1 MVAMLLG
8 SYLDYQEKICFMVGF
23 SLFCF
28 PCAQASSP
36 FKLEEL
42 ALSESSRS
50 RTAKEIS
57 GPWAL
62 GCGRNW
68 IHLVSLKYIQFL
80 CVAALYFASVP
91 QLKSCFFPG
100 AHCASLMKRRNL
112 PNFHVG
118 CKHQLVTPP
127 SLNLYRE
134 SNWSNPNFHLK
145 YSEFPA
151 AFVEKQHLKT
161 LPGVPSPVSH

>member
-1 MVAMLLG
+1 M
-8 SYLDYQEKICFMVGF
+8 GF
-23 SLFCF
+23 SFCF
-28 PCAQASSP
+28 TCAQASSP

-42 ALSESSRS
+42 ALSELSRN

-80 CVAALYFASVP
+80 CVAALYFAQFLGSILVVS
-91 QLKSCFFPG
+91 LV
-100 AHCASLMKRRNL
+100 CASLMKGRNL
-112 PNFHVG
+112 PNFYVG
-118 CKHQLVTPP
+118 CKCQLVTPP
-127 SLNLYRE
+127 SPNLYRE
-134 SNWSNPNFHLK
+134 SSWDNPNFHLK

-151 AFVEKQHLKT
+151 SLMEKQHLKT
-161 LPGVPSPVSH
+161 LPEAPSPVSH